1 MEHITHLGVVPLPGA
16 PNRVPLSINLHVGPR
31 ATTTTGLAYA
41 AALGR
46 PEYLAITVVGEING
60 HPIDLGVRA
69 EVDVNVLPTTIEELA
84 TTEPVAGLITDYG
97 QRLAEAAWY
106 LTVFGLAFDDRIMAG
121 FTVGDV
127 EFLRHC
133 LTNLER
139 HWRDG
144 IDAATAAA
152 VRPPRDTPPSPGFI
166 NIEPTPSGYQGIA
179 RLAGAELT
187 RVMDYGKRLERL
199 LDLARQASGDDADD
213 DGAPQ

>member
-16 PNRVPLSINLHVGPR
+16 TNRVPLSINLHVGPR

-46 PEYLAITVVGEING
+46 PESLAITVVGEING
-60 HPIDLGVRA
+60 HTVDLGVRA
-69 EVDVNVLPTTIEELA
+69 EVDLDSLPTTIEELA
-84 TTEPVAGLITDYG
+84 ATEPVAGLIADFG
-97 QRLAEAAWY
+97 HRLAEATWY
-106 LTVFGLAFDDRIMAG
+106 LTVSGLAYDDRIVAG
-121 FTVGDV
+121 FTVDDV

-139 HWRDG
+139 YWWEG

-152 VRPPRDTPPSPGFI
+152 AQPQRDTPPSPGFI
-166 NIEPTPSGYQGIA
+166 TIEPTPSGYQGIA

-187 RVMDYGKRLERL
+187 RVMDYRKRLERL
-199 LDLARQASGDDADD
+199 LDLTRQTTSDDADD
-213 DGAPQ
+213 DGQPQ